1 MNEQINTPTNQQ
13 QDLAGSVL
21 FGGDEHSQEVKIE
34 FPFGLPGFE
43 VFTRFKISALQDYQP
58 FCVLQSED
66 EPAISML
73 IIEVKFLTIQE
84 KIVIPDKE
92 LRKVN
97 ILRGQDALVFLILK
111 VNHKTHE
118 LTANTRAPL
127 VINLEAKKG
136 FQAILE
142 DASLP
147 LEYSLAKGLN

>member
-1 MNEQINTPTNQQ
+1 M
-13 QDLAGSVL
+13 L
-21 FGGDEHSQEVKIE
+21 FGGDEHFQEVKIE

-43 VFTRFKISALQDYQP
+43 VFTHFKISALHDYEP
-58 FCVLQSED
+58 FCVLQSEE

-73 IIEVKFLTIQE
+73 IIEVKFLAIQD

-97 ILRGQDALVFLILK
+97 IHDEKDALVFLILK
-111 VNHKTHE
+111 VNHKSHE

-127 VINLEAKKG
+127 VINLETKKG

-142 DASLP
+142 DATLP